1 MTKGRFIVLQEKYLS
16 VRIDD
21 EGNLKRIFHTDSS
34 AEKLPDTTAVDEVLD
49 FAGIMLQRFLSN
61 AELTDY
67 FQNQYIKNKELEHC
81 VDFDAF
87 NHAVQLVND
96 YWTRID
102 ICPGFIASDEFKTA
116 ILNIASLHFSI
127 NKFLYR
133 INENTDMELDDSFSF
148 LGNFDCNIKYSYNDK
163 KNSIEREYR
172 FQYPDDYY
180 KFLLMHFV
188 RLKPNIS
195 RCRLCGRYFKAKTKK
210 KNKYCGNTL
219 GDGVTTCRVF
229 APKLFSKS
237 DIEILFEKVN
247 QRMYK
252 RYERALSLEKKP
264 SAKDLTYTQYC
275 DWHNKAIKARND
287 CIDGIISFEQASK
300 IIDVE

>member
-1 MTKGRFIVLQEKYLS
+1 MLQEKYLS

-61 AELTDY
+61 AELTDD
-67 FQNQYIKNKELEHC
+67 FQNQYIKNKELKHC
-81 VDFDAF
+81 VDFDDF

-96 YWTRID
+96 YGTRKD
-102 ICPGFIASDEFKTA
+102 ICPSFIASDELKTS
-116 ILNIASLHFSI
+116 ILHIANLHFSI

-148 LGNFDCNIKYSYNDK
+148 LSNFDCNIKYSYNEK
-163 KNSIEREYR
+163 KKYIETEYR
-172 FQYPDDYY
+172 FHYLDDYY
-180 KFLLMHFV
+180 KFLPMHFV
-188 RLKPNIS
+188 KLKPNIS
-195 RCRLCGRYFKAKTKK
+195 KCRLCGRYFKTKTKK

-219 GDGVTTCRVF
+219 GAGVTTCRVF

-237 DIEILFEKVN
+237 DIEILFDKVN

-275 DWHNKAIKARND
+275 DWHDKAIKARND
-287 CIDGIISFEQASK
+287 CMDGIISFEQASK
-300 IIDVE
+300 IINVE